1 MKKARLVCFGT
12 MLLVAFAAI
21 QAADY
26 LYIPWLDAY
35 ADPSTLFLR
44 WGTSGENVALQV
56 SFGDSG
62 IGLVFGETVEETAK
76 INAAR
81 ARLLRILNAKDLDL
95 DDLPTTL
102 GLTFVQFVKYESV
115 IPNVLR

>member
-1 MKKARLVCFGT
+1 MRKTRLVLFGA
-12 MLLVAFAAI
+12 LLFIAFAGL

-35 ADPSTLFLR
+35 ADPSTLFMR
-44 WGTSGENVALQV
+44 WGSSGESVALQV

-62 IGLVFGETVEETAK
+62 IGLVFAENVEETGK